1 MSASG
6 GSSPLPPS
14 PSPLPQS
21 PYQQTYSPQT
31 GLTFAAP
38 PVGAPP
44 ATPSPPRKGPPK
56 VAVAVFVIV
65 FVVAILIFSGALD
78 SLLSPSGTPSNQP
91 DVTVTNTSASHTCP
105 VSGSPYE
112 TYHFTLVNSG
122 SVNANAA
129 IQFYLNGAAVT
140 SGNYYAAAGTSTP
153 YTETASLGSCP
164 PSGSTYYLSLASV
177 TAA

>member
-31 GLTFAAP
+31 GLTFAAQP
-38 PVGAPP
+38 AAPP
-44 ATPSPPRKGPPK
+44 TSPAPPRKGPPK
-56 VAVAVFVIV
+56 AVAAVFVVI
-65 FVVAILIFSGALD
+65 FVVVVLVFSGALD
-78 SLLSPSGTPSNQP
+78 GLLSPSGSSSNQP
-91 DVTVTNTSASHTCP
+91 NVTVTNTSASHTCP

-112 TYHFTLVNSG
+112 TYHFTLVNAG
-122 SVNANAA
+122 SVNAHAA

-140 SGNYYAAAGTSTP
+140 SGSYYAAAGTSTP

-164 PSGSTYYLSLASV
+164 PSGSTYYLSLVSV
-177 TAA
+177 TAG